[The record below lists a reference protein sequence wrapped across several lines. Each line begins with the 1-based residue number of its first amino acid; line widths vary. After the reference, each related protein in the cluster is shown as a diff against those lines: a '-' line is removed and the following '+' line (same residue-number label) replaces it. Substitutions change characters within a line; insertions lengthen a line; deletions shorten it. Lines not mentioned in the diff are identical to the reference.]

1 VAIAFGKYQ
10 LIRRLAVGGMAEV
23 FLAMTTGEGGFKK
36 HVAIKRIL
44 PHLSTENE
52 FISMFLDE
60 ARTLA
65 RFNHPNIVQIF
76 ELGRVKN
83 AYFLA
88 MEFVHGLTMF
98 KILGLCAKKNRQL
111 PLNIAAKI
119 VSDACDALHYA
130 HSFKDADGISL
141 ELVHRDVSAQNVMLS
156 VEGVVKVLD
165 FGIAKA
171 VGNISRTRPSFLKGK
186 AMYMSPEQI
195 EQKEEID
202 RRSDIFSLGVMLY
215 VFSTHKRP
223 FRGQTEFELMMST
236 VNDSA
241 ADPRVHN
248 PDMPEELVG
257 IISKAL
263 NKDRTARYQ
272 TAYEMRQDLEK
283 FLFQRQAMID
293 NHVLSKFINELAP
306 RKKKALDNTDRVPTR
321 PIDSPLEKP
330 VPHEAIREVYD
341 KPKESP
347 ILLKPKVAEE
357 PILLE
362 PKDAA
367 SAAPGLTLVPV
378 EPEDLT
384 VREPVPAGK
393 LRETKVEA
401 IREVPTPQPDFIPIE
416 EEFGPETPPE
426 QAVQARENNA
436 PIESLL
442 QPLAVMPEE
451 QPFAHVTSRQRTP
464 LLSVVFV
471 VLLVVGGATTL
482 ILYLNGA
489 FEKEPEHIVPP
500 KTSTVKKVVPEK
512 KVTPDTSLPS
522 KVVEKEPSV
531 RADPV
536 ITRDPEPEPAKASA
550 KPPDKPGRRKN
561 RPAREVNWAALPA
574 KEPTIEEVSADQEP
588 QPKNPAAINWASTP
602 DPVPIIEE
610 VEPGIPATKVAGLRR
625 LKLEEPPEVDPPN
638 SEQPVKTKNP
648 VKPKPKTVAT
658 KTIEPEPEVELKN
671 PIFQAV
677 AKIKKRRIAGV
688 DPEYPR
694 VARKA
699 RVEASLLVKIYIS
712 AEGRVVKTRFLKTHS
727 VFEGHVN
734 DTIKTWRFSPHLV
747 DGRPV
752 STYTVYKFVF
762 RID

>member
-1 VAIAFGKYQ
+1 M
-10 LIRRLAVGGMAEV
+10 IRRLAVGGMAEV
-23 FLAMTTGEGGFKK
+23 FLAVTTGEGGFKK

-65 RFNHPNIVQIF
+65 HFNHPNIVQIY

-111 PLNIAAKI
+111 PLDIAAKI
-119 VSDACDALHYA
+119 VSDTCDALHYA
-130 HSFKDADGISL
+130 HSFEDASGVPL

-202 RRSDIFSLGVMLY
+202 RRSDVFSLGIMLY

-223 FRGQTEFELMMST
+223 FRGQTEFELMMSI

-241 ADPRVHN
+241 ADPRVHS
-248 PDMPEELVG
+248 PDIPEELVA
-257 IISKAL
+257 IISRAL
-263 NKDRTARYQ
+263 NKDRSARYQ
-272 TAYEMRQDLEK
+272 TALDMRQDLEK

-306 RKKKALDNTDRVPTR
+306 RKKKALGDPDRVPTR
-321 PIDSPLEKP
+321 PISSPLDKQ

-347 ILLKPKVAEE
+347 ILLKPKLAQE
-357 PILLE
+357 PILLK
-362 PKDAA
+362 PKNATSPA
-367 SAAPGLTLVPV
+367 LGLTVVPA
-378 EPEDLT
+378 ESEDLT
-384 VREPVPAGK
+384 VRESEPAGK
-393 LRETKVEA
+393 LRETKVEL
-401 IREVPTPQPDFIPIE
+401 IREIPTPQPDFLPFDE
-416 EEFGPETPPE
+416 DFEPETPPE
-426 QAVQARENNA
+426 QASATAEPQENNVQ
-436 PIESLL
+436 IESLL
-442 QPLAVMPEE
+442 QPLAVIPEE
-451 QPFAHVTSRQRTP
+451 RPFAQLSSRQRTP
-464 LLSVVFV
+464 MMGVVVV
-471 VLLVVGGATTL
+471 VLLVVGGATAL

-489 FEKEPEHIVPP
+489 FEKEPEVTVSP
-500 KTSTVKKVVPEK
+500 KTSAVQKVEHDVS
-512 KVTPDTSLPS
+512 VPS
-522 KVVEKEPSV
+522 KAVAAGADVRTEPVIKNDQGPAGSEPS
-531 RADPV
+531 RK
-536 ITRDPEPEPAKASA
+536 PAGKARG
-550 KPPDKPGRRKN
+550 KRR
-561 RPAREVNWAALPA
+561 RPAREVNWALVPA
-574 KEPTIEEVSADQEP
+574 KEPIIEEVSTDKEP
-588 QPKNPAAINWASTP
+588 EVKNPAAINWASASVP
-602 DPVPIIEE
+602 EPIIEE
-610 VEPGIPATKVAGLRR
+610 IKSDKPTIEAARQRR
-625 LKLEEPPEVDPPN
+625 LKLEEPPEVDLPNEGRPAKVVKPPEPRTVAAKPIEPQPKASQPQVESDN
-638 SEQPVKTKNP
+638 PIYQPV
-648 VKPKPKTVAT
+648 A
-658 KTIEPEPEVELKN
+658 
-671 PIFQAV
+671 A
-677 AKIKKRRIAGV
+677 IKKRRVIGV
-688 DPEYPR
+688 DPDYPK
-694 VARKA
+694 VARQA
-699 RVEASLLVKIYIS
+699 RVEASLLVKIFIS
-712 AEGRVVKTRFLKTHS
+712 AAGKVTKTRFIKTHS
-727 VFEGHVN
+727 IFEKHVD

-762 RID
+762 RTD